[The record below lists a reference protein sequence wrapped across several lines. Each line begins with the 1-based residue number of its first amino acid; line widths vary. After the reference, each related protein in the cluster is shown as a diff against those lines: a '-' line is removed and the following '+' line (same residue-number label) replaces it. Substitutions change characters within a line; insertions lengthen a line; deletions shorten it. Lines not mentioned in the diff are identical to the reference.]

1 MYSKTLKNCQICNS
15 SKIEEVLDLGY
26 MPPVNSFISLDKVKV
41 KEEEIFFP
49 TQFFHCKKC
58 NFFQLGC
65 IVDKEIIFP
74 KSYPY
79 TSSTTKILRDNFKDL
94 ANKCFSNFSIF
105 KNDLI
110 LDIGSND
117 GNLLSNFK
125 KKMKVVGI
133 TPENIGKLAIKKG
146 IPTILDY
153 FNNKS
158 SNKFLENFG
167 KAKIITATNVFAHI
181 DNPNELTKNVKK
193 CLADDGIFIVEI
205 HYATSLI
212 KTLQYDTIYHEHMRY
227 YTLYSL
233 IKLLNKNGLYI
244 FDAELIPTHGGSL
257 RIYSSKVKIKKTNQI
272 KNILKDEKK
281 YLTKNKILEFVKKVH
296 HSKFSLLKI
305 IKEIKIRNKKI
316 FAVGAPSRATTLVN
330 FVGLDNYSIDY
341 ILEKSGSHKIGKHMP
356 GTNIPVVDE
365 NILRSKKADYLLIL
379 SWHIS
384 KDLIKIFRSNGYKG
398 KFIIPLSKPKI
409 I

>member
-1 MYSKTLKNCQICNS
+1 MYSKTLRNCQICNS

-79 TSSTTKILRDNFKDL
+79 TSSTTKILRENFKNL
-94 ANKCFSNFSIF
+94 ANKCFSNYSIN
-105 KNDLI
+105 KSDLI

-158 SNKFLENFG
+158 SNKFLKKFG

-181 DNPNELTKNVKK
+181 DNPHELTKNVKK
-193 CLADDGIFIVEI
+193 CLADDGIFIIEI

-233 IKLLNKNGLYI
+233 IKLLNNNGLNI
-244 FDAELIPTHGGSL
+244 FDAEQIPTHGGSL
-257 RIYSSKVKIKKTNQI
+257 RIYSSKVKRKKTNQM

-281 YLTKNKILEFVKKVH
+281 YLTKDKILKFVEKVH

-305 IKEIKIRNKKI
+305 IKEIKIKNKKI

-365 NILRSKKADYLLIL
+365 DILKLKKADYLLIL

-384 KDLIKIFRSNGYKG
+384 EDLIKIFRSNGYNG
-398 KFIIPLSKPKI
+398 KFIIPLSKPRI